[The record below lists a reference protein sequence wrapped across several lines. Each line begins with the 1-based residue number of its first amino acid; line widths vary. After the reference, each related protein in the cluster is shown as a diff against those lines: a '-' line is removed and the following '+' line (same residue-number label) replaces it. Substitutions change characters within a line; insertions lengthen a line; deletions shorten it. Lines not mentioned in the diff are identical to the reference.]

1 MIPHL
6 FYYQLMSLGLLWLCV
21 MLHLA
26 WPSRAAVSPQRPGK
40 PESPITPPRKS
51 SNEPKAFAGLTHKPF
66 CALREQETSP
76 SKPPPSVQPDPMPP
90 THRRPRAIDTSRHFC
105 PHLGCA
111 YRGWLGLGNLR
122 ANGLPVAAVYAGDG
136 GWIDQSRVVASR
148 SPPLS
153 GATVAAASCG
163 VRDRQG

>member
-76 SKPPPSVQPDPMPP
+76 SKPPPSVQPDPMPQP
-90 THRRPRAIDTSRHFC
+90 TDVPVPLTPPGTSV
-105 PHLGCA
+105 PIWAVPIAGGWGWATCA
-111 YRGWLGLGNLR
+111 PMVI
-122 ANGLPVAAVYAGDG
+122 PVAAVYAGDG

-153 GATVAAASCG
+153 GAAVAAASCG